1 MSKLSKKSLVFLM
14 LVIFLAVPLQAF
26 AAGVVLPDMTRLAD
40 SGSAQSPALWYLNQD
55 IVTPDSSNFIIGG
68 SGKNYNQLAID
79 ENYSFTASNG
89 LLVGPENSYHNL
101 LDIQAGGHVTVS
113 GSLGVG
119 KCSIMYA
126 SHNNRVRV
134 SGSGA
139 LLTVTDNLYV
149 GNWIH
154 ATDNTLELS
163 NGGIAVV
170 DGNFSLYNHWAYGNA
185 WLELGGGALFLSGD
199 RTTDFADDQG
209 ILSSIKVWDEAS
221 GEYQRVAEYSNQQL
235 VTTPYLDLLTVD
247 YIQDSAKAASLGF
260 PNDYTG
266 YTVVYNTSPV
276 PIPGT
281 VLLLGSGLIGLISLR
296 RKRKVSS

>member
-1 MSKLSKKSLVFLM
+1 MSKLSKKNLVFLM
-14 LVIFLAVPLQAF
+14 LVIFLTVPLQAF
-26 AAGVVLPDMTRLAD
+26 AAGVVLPDMTQLAD
-40 SGSAQSPALWYLNQD
+40 RGSAQSPALWYLNQD

-101 LDIQAGGHVTVS
+101 LDIQEGGHVTVL
-113 GSLGVG
+113 GTLGVG
-119 KCSIMYA
+119 KSSISYF
-126 SHNNRVRV
+126 SRYNRVRV

-139 LLTVTDNLYV
+139 LLTVNGNLWV
-149 GNWIH
+149 GKYLHSI
-154 ATDNTLELS
+154 DNTLELS
-163 NGGIAVV
+163 NGGMAVV
-170 DGNFSLYNHWAYGNA
+170 EGDFSLYHHWCYGNA

-199 RTTDFADDQG
+199 RTTDFAEDKG

-221 GEYQRVAEYSNQQL
+221 GEYQRVAKYADQQL
-235 VTTPYLDLLTVD
+235 VTTPYLDLLAVD
-247 YIQDSAKAASLGF
+247 YIQDSAEAASLGF
-260 PNDYTG
+260 PDDYVG

-281 VLLLGSGLIGLISLR
+281 VLLLGSGLIGLIPLG
-296 RKRKVSS
+296 RKRKASS